1 MQVRKT
7 LPLFI
12 LATSLMA
19 GTAFANEG
27 LAKKYGCL
35 ACHGVDKKIVGPAYK
50 DVAAKYKGDP
60 NAALRLLS
68 KHVREG
74 SKGVWG
80 QVPMPPQKAI
90 SDADLKAVLT
100 WVLKL

>member
-1 MQVRKT
+1 MKSIVVSALMVAAVAAQGSA
-7 LPLFI
+7 
-12 LATSLMA
+12 LAS
-19 GTAFANEG
+19 EE
-27 LAKKYGCL
+27 LAKKNGCT